1 MCQELSM
8 SNKVELLIN
17 SMIRANIKFVTGV
30 PDSMLAPLSK
40 AFIENET
47 IHHVTAV
54 NEGSALSLAL
64 GNFVGSNSIPLIY
77 LQNSGLGNIVNP
89 YTSLVHEEVY
99 AIPCILLIGWR
110 GEPGV
115 PDEPQHLVQGRITIP
130 MLNAL
135 GVPHFNLTEDSDIEN
150 IISDAVRTAKE
161 KNSGVAILVSSG
173 VFENTFIQDS
183 NTNSLSRIKS
193 IEFIVNNSSLNA
205 LFVSTT
211 GKTSRELNE
220 LLSNSKVKNAFFT
233 IGGMGHCSSIALGLH
248 LAQPEKEIYCLDG
261 DGSVQ
266 MHMGALATIG
276 KMSPNSFTHVIFD
289 NGVHESVGGQ
299 EVSNSN
305 LNYEL
310 LAKSCGYNN
319 VAMVKNI
326 SDLNVAL
333 NTLPIN
339 EGPRL
344 IIIKVNKSSSA
355 KLGRPTGKP
364 TDWKREFTSSLGL

>member
-1 MCQELSM
+1 M
-8 SNKVELLIN
+8 SNKVDLLIN

-40 AFIENET
+40 AFIENEN

-64 GNFVGSNSIPLIY
+64 GNFVGSKSIPLIY

-115 PDEPQHLVQGRITIP
+115 PDEPQHVVQGKITIP
-130 MLNAL
+130 MLNTM
-135 GVPHFNLTEDSDIEN
+135 GIPHFNLTKDSDIDT
-150 IISDAVRTAKE
+150 IISDAVKTAKH

-173 VFENTFIQDS
+173 VFENPFIQDP
-183 NTNSLSRIKS
+183 NTDSLSRIKS
-193 IEFIVNNSSLNA
+193 LELIINNSSIDS

-220 LLSNSKVKNAFFT
+220 LLLNSKVKNAFFT

-248 LAQPEKEIYCLDG
+248 FAQPEKEIYCFDG
-261 DGSVQ
+261 DGAVQ
-266 MHMGALATIG
+266 MHLGALATIG
-276 KMSPNSFTHVIFD
+276 KIGPNLFTHVIFD

-299 EVSNSN
+299 EVSNPD

-310 LAKSCGYNN
+310 LAKSCGYIN
-319 VAMVKNI
+319 VAKVNNKT
-326 SDLNVAL
+326 DLLAAL
-333 NTLPIN
+333 NTLPLN
-339 EGPRL
+339 AGPRL

-355 KLGRPTGKP
+355 KLSRPAGKP
-364 TDWKREFTSSLGL
+364 TDWKREFISSLGL